1 MEVIKQERV
10 YRIQDLEVT
19 ERPRE
24 RLAQYGP
31 GALSDAE
38 LLAILLRVGVQGENA
53 VQVGQRLLSKFGGLI
68 GLHKASFEEMRQERG
83 LGQAKAAQLKAAIEI
98 GNRLAQR
105 KIATDD
111 RPAFNSPKDVAAL
124 VEYEMMALDQEQLRL
139 LLLDTRNRLEK
150 MVTLY
155 IGSLNSSS
163 VRVGELFKEAIR
175 RNAAAL
181 ILVHN
186 HPSGDPSPSPEDI
199 SLTRAAVQA
208 GKLLDVDVLDH
219 IVIGR
224 GKYVSLKER
233 GLGF

>member
-1 MEVIKQERV
+1 MSNRT
-10 YRIQDLEVT
+10 YRIQDLEST

-24 RLAQYGP
+24 RLALFGAE
-31 GALSDAE
+31 ALSNSE
-38 LLAILLRVGVQGENA
+38 LLAILLRVGVKGENA
-53 VQVGQRLLSKFGGLI
+53 VRLGERLLNDFGGLF
-68 GLHKASFEEMRQERG
+68 GLQRATYEEVCQQHG
-83 LGQAKAAQLKAAIEI
+83 LGGAKAAQLKAAIEI

-105 KIATDD
+105 GSSEDN
-111 RPAFNSPKDVAAL
+111 RPSFHSPKDVADF
-124 VEYEMMALDQEQLRL
+124 VQYEMAALDQEQLRIL
-139 LLLDTRNRLEK
+139 LMDTRNRLEK

-175 RNAAAL
+175 RNVAAIIL
-181 ILVHN
+181 IHN

-199 SLTRAAVQA
+199 TLTKAAVQA
-208 GKLLDVDVLDH
+208 GKLMDVEVLDH

-224 GKYVSLKER
+224 GKFVSLKER

>member
-1 MEVIKQERV
+1 MQEEKTERV
-10 YRIQDLEVT
+10 YRIQDLEVS

-31 GALSDAE
+31 SALSDAE
-38 LLAILLRVGVQGENA
+38 LLAILLRVGVKGENA
-53 VQVGQRLLSKFGGLI
+53 VQVGQRILSTYGGLL
-68 GLHKASFEEMRQERG
+68 GLHKATYEEVCREHG
-83 LGQAKAAQLKAAIEI
+83 LGQAKAAQIKAAIEI

-105 KIATDD
+105 KIADEE
-111 RPAFNSPKDVAAL
+111 RPAFNSPNDVAAF
-124 VEYEMMALDQEQLRL
+124 VQYEMVALDQEQLRI

-155 IGSLNSSS
+155 IGSLNSST

-175 RNAAAL
+175 RNSASL
-181 ILVHN
+181 ILIHN

-199 SLTRAAVQA
+199 ALTRAAVQA
-208 GKLLDVDVLDH
+208 GKLLDVEVLDH
-219 IVIGR
+219 IVIGKGR
-224 GKYVSLKER
+224 HVSLKER

>member
-1 MEVIKQERV
+1 MGDTERI
-10 YRIQDLEVT
+10 YRIQDLEIS

-38 LLAILLRVGVQGENA
+38 LIAILLRVGVQGENA
-53 VQVGQRLLSKFGGLI
+53 VQVGQRLLSAFGGLT
-68 GLHKASFEEMRQERG
+68 GLHRASYEEVCHQHG
-83 LGQAKAAQLKAAIEI
+83 LGLAKAAQLKAAIEI

-105 KIATDD
+105 RLSEED
-111 RPAFNSPKDVAAL
+111 RPAFHSPKDVADF
-124 VEYEMMALDQEQLRL
+124 VQYEMCVLDQEQLRVM
-139 LLLDTRNRLEK
+139 LLDTRNRLEK
-150 MVTLY
+150 MITLY
-155 IGSLNSSS
+155 QGSLNSSS

-175 RNAAAL
+175 RNSAAILL
-181 ILVHN
+181 IHN

-199 SLTRAAVQA
+199 AMTRAAVQA
-208 GKLLDVDVLDH
+208 GKLLDVEVLDH

-224 GKYVSLKER
+224 GRHVSLKEK